1 MNKKIVAI
9 VQARM
14 NSSRLPGKVLM
25 PILGRPMLDVQMR
38 RLFSSKK
45 IDDIII
51 ATSDQDSDN
60 PIASFCT
67 KNGYTFYRGELDD
80 VLDRYVNAA
89 EETNADI
96 ILRITGDCP
105 LVHWEYIDAMIR
117 VFMYNNLDYAS
128 NGYRTFSDT
137 PDGFDVEIMTREVLN
152 TLNIFSAER
161 EHPTKAL
168 WSRPSFY
175 GDCLRITLP
184 KIFYGNNLSVDTME
198 DFMRVKY
205 IFERFA
211 RLDFGIDEIAD
222 KILNGGNTKC

>member
-105 LVHWEYIDAMIR
+105 LVHWEYIDAMLR
-117 VFMYNNLDYAS
+117 VFIYNNLDYAS
-128 NGYRTFSDT
+128 NGYKVFSNT

-175 GDCLRITLP
+175 GYCLLITLP

-198 DFMRVKY
+198 DFMRVKD
-205 IFERFA
+205 IFERFG